1 MHLGTKMER
10 LMGRGFQQNAAGEW
24 VPFDDAAAIRPKALD
39 LCCCAGGASMGLWR
53 AGFDV
58 VGVDIKP
65 QPRYPFMFLQA
76 DALEVRFQGFDFIWA
91 SPPCQQFCALATRED
106 LSGYPDIID
115 PIRQRLIA
123 SGKPWVIEN
132 VPGAP
137 IRKDLILCGAMFGLR
152 SYRHRH
158 FEASFPIEQPGHPKH
173 VMRVNRRGEN
183 RRQHWANGGFI
194 TITGDVGTYCG
205 PEAMGIDWMSGAEM
219 SEAIPPAYAEHIGRA
234 AMASMLPT
242 ALAAE

>member
-1 MHLGTKMER
+1 MTR
-10 LMGRGFQQNAAGEW
+10 
-24 VPFDDAAAIRPKALD
+24 RPKALD

-76 DALEVRFQGFDFIWA
+76 DALDVRFQGFDFIWA
-91 SPPCQQFCALATRED
+91 SPPCQQFCALNTRED
-106 LSGYPDIID
+106 LSHYPDIVD
-115 PIRQRLIA
+115 PIRQRLLA
-123 SGKPWVIEN
+123 SGKPFVIEN

-158 FEASFPIEQPGHPKH
+158 FESNFPIEQPAHPKH
-173 VMRVNRRGEN
+173 VVRVNRRGEN
-183 RRQHWANGGFI
+183 RREHWANGGFI

-234 AMASMLPT
+234 ALAQFAPD
-242 ALAAE
+242 AIAAE